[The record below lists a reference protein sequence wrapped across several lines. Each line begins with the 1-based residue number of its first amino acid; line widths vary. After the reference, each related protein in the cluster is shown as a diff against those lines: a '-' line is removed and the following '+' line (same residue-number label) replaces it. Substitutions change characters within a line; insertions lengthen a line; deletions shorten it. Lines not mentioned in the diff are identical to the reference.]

1 MYTFFSEISRLLSS
15 PFADIAISSKI
26 AFLAALFFGF
36 AGSVAPCQLTA
47 NLGSITYFGN
57 KYMNER
63 LAGMEFLLY
72 LIGKITVYSVF
83 GLLFWTFGQRVSI
96 DSIPIFVYA
105 RKFVGPLFILM
116 GLFFIGAIKLNRLS
130 FGFRLSAYVQ
140 KLSQRAGSKG
150 GAFLM
155 GVAFSLG
162 FCPTMVLLFFGWMM
176 PVAMQSS
183 YGFILPSVFAVGT
196 ALPLLLF
203 FALVIGFGLER
214 TAMKKAKKWG
224 NMIYK
229 ISGIF
234 LIVLG
239 ISDTIT
245 YWAI

>member
-1 MYTFFSEISRLLSS
+1 MYSFFNEISSWLSG
-15 PFADIAISSKI
+15 PFADVAMNSKF

-57 KYMNER
+57 KYMNEK
-63 LAGMEFLLY
+63 MSWIEFILY
-72 LIGKITVYSVF
+72 LIGKMSVYSVF
-83 GLLFWTFGQRVSI
+83 GLLFWIFGQSVSV
-96 DSIPIFVYA
+96 DTIPLFVYA
-105 RKFVGPLFILM
+105 RKFVGPLFIIM
-116 GLFFIGAIKLNRLS
+116 GLFFLGWLKFRFSIG
-130 FGFRLSAYVQ
+130 F
-140 KLSQRAGSKG
+140 KLSETVTRVSKRVGGKG

-183 YGFILPSVFAVGT
+183 YGVILPSVFAIGT
-196 ALPLLLF
+196 AFPLLVF
-203 FALVIGFGLER
+203 FAIIIGFGMER
-214 TAMKKAKKWG
+214 ALIKKARQWG
-224 NMIYK
+224 RYVYK
-229 ISGIF
+229 LSGVF

-245 YWAI
+245 YWGL

>member
-1 MYTFFSEISRLLSS
+1 MYAFFSEISRWLSS
-15 PFADIAISSKI
+15 PFADIAINSQI

-57 KYMNER
+57 KYMNEK
-63 LAGMEFLLY
+63 LPGLEFILY
-72 LIGKITVYSVF
+72 LLGKMAVYSTF
-83 GLLFWTFGQRVSI
+83 GLLFWLFGQSASVE
-96 DSIPIFVYA
+96 SIPVFVFA
-105 RKFVGPLFILM
+105 RKLIGPLFILM
-116 GLFFIGAIKLNRLS
+116 GLFFLGIIKLRRLS
-130 FGFRLSAYVQ
+130 FGFKLASSVQ
-140 KLSQRAGSKG
+140 RMSERAGGKW

-176 PVAMQSS
+176 PVAIQSS

-196 ALPLLLF
+196 AFPLLLF
-203 FALVIGFGLER
+203 FGIVIGFGLDR
-214 TAMKKAKKWG
+214 TIVKKARQWG
-224 NMIYK
+224 RVIYRV
-229 ISGIF
+229 SGVF